1 MLIRFSRLFAYVL
14 LLVMPL
20 QGIAAANMLVC
31 NSTMQ
36 IQQMQQTQA
45 QAYAMPCHAHM
56 AQSGG
61 HADAAADHGKSPTT
75 ACKTSCNTLC
85 TNLCAIAALPM
96 RNKAAMLPSV
106 TTLIGSAHFS
116 YASITLPSLQ
126 RPPIF
131 LS

>member
-1 MLIRFSRLFAYVL
+1 MLTYFSRVFAYAL
-14 LLVMPL
+14 LLIMPL

-36 IQQMQQTQA
+36 MQQLHQA
-45 QAYAMPCHAHM
+45 PEQADSMPCHAHM
-56 AQSGG
+56 KQATV
-61 HADAAADHGKSPTT
+61 HADAAADHGKSTP
-75 ACKTSCNTLC
+75 CKTSCNTLC
-85 TNLCAIAALPM
+85 ANLCAIAALPTS
-96 RNKAAMLPSV
+96 NKAAMLPSV
-106 TTLIGSAHFS
+106 AALIGAVDFP